1 MFCFLA
7 QSLRFTHGP
16 SGDNLGLLLDNV
28 SVSSVDAVPTPEPA
42 AMLLLGTG
50 LAGVGASVRRR
61 RKTGK
66 GKVVG

>member
-1 MFCFLA
+1 LFTRYA
-7 QSLRFTHGP
+7 AALRACD
-16 SGDNLGLLLDNV
+16 DNLGLLLGNV
-28 SVSSVDAVPTPEPA
+28 SVSSVDAVPAPEPA